1 MVIRI
6 LLFGPEAA
14 ALQREE
20 VTVTVPEG
28 ASWGDLR
35 SQLGSEFPA
44 LAPGLAAARF
54 AVNGEFVPS
63 GPGIAGTSVPLR
75 EGDEIALIG
84 LVSGG

>member
-20 VTVTVPEG
+20 VMVTLPGG

-54 AVNGEFVPS
+54 AVNGEFVPD
-63 GPGIAGTSVPLR
+63 GPGNAGSVPLR